1 MNGEYFA
8 SPNVVRPKR
17 KRRTRRKK
25 GLRRHLYNTAR
36 QAAARVLRDIA
47 PQQREYGRE
56 AVGESHARPEL
67 GEHDAAHPYPRAEL
81 ERLD

>member
-1 MNGEYFA
+1 MGLGLGLGSEM
-8 SPNVVRPKR
+8 VRAR
-17 KRRTRRKK
+17 VIRVRAQ
-25 GLRRHLYNTAR
+25 GLGLGFDARTAR